1 MTATPDSPTPATRS
15 WTIPPVPQPDT
26 PEGRV
31 LAYALIAATV
41 YALLVVADNVSLANL
56 SASFIQLPLIL
67 ATIATF
73 AIAGMLASDYARIR
87 QFELELARTV
97 SVHSGADQLP
107 EPDSPL
113 GNVLKE
119 YARTS
124 ADLRQHARAHAYAA
138 GPAVWGTLLT
148 LAATVC
154 WGLSIGSGAIWMTYL
169 ALVIELPAL
178 TLLVFSMSVLGTAI
192 GVRRAVAGFDA
203 LTPRRWRRY
212 SQRSSAVDDALKTC
226 PWLDQ
231 FVRDLRESEPTT
243 PAARPTGAWVEA

>member
-1 MTATPDSPTPATRS
+1 M
-15 WTIPPVPQPDT
+15 
-26 PEGRV
+26 
-31 LAYALIAATV
+31 AYALIAGTV
-41 YALLVVADNVSLANL
+41 YTLLLVADSVSLANL

-73 AIAGMLASDYARIR
+73 AIGAMLAADFARIR

-97 SVHSGADQLP
+97 SVHSGADQMP

-124 ADLRQHARAHAYAA
+124 AELRRHARAHAYAA
-138 GPAVWGTLLT
+138 GPAVWGALLT
-148 LAATVC
+148 LAATIC
-154 WGLSIGSGAIWMTYL
+154 WVLSIGSGSIWMTYL
-169 ALVIELPAL
+169 ALLIELPAL

-192 GVRRAVAGFDA
+192 GLSRGVVGFDA

-212 SQRSSAVDDALKTC
+212 SERIPAVDDAIRTC
-226 PWLDQ
+226 SWLDE
-231 FVRDLRESEPTT
+231 FVRDLRETEPPSPVYT
-243 PAARPTGAWVEA
+243 PPGVWVES